1 MSEKINVQCY
11 KCKTVYELDSEMRGQ
26 VVECAVCN
34 AVFSIPELQH
44 KVEMIVTNPY
54 INDSAKAA
62 FDDDEF
68 NLKTSSDLTRK
79 QPSTETTK
87 LPTET
92 IKINKTSRGMIPK
105 VEDKFGIQ
113 EGHPLQHDEHE
124 HDEPEEDAL
133 EKFRKTQVKSAKS
146 VPKPAPA
153 PKKSK
158 WWPFGRKK

>member
-44 KVEMIVTNPY
+44 KVEMIATNPY

-68 NLKTSSDLTRK
+68 NLKTTSNLDEKALG
-79 QPSTETTK
+79 TETTK

-92 IKINKTSRGMIPK
+92 IKITKASQGMIPK
-105 VEDKFGIQ
+105 VEDKFGVQ
-113 EGHPLQHDEHE
+113 EGHPLQHDDHK
-124 HDEPEEDAL
+124 EDTL
-133 EKFRKTQVKSAKS
+133 EDFKKTLAKSAKS
-146 VPKPAPA
+146 VPKPV

-158 WWPFGRKK
+158 WWPFGSKNK

>member
-11 KCKTVYELDSEMRGQ
+11 KCKTVYELDAEMRGQ
-26 VVECAVCN
+26 VVECAVCL

-44 KVEMIVTNPY
+44 KVEMISTNPY
-54 INDSAKAA
+54 IEDSAKAA

-68 NLKTSSDLTRK
+68 NLKTSSDLTHK

-92 IKINKTSRGMIPK
+92 IKINKTSRGMVPK
-105 VEDKFGIQ
+105 VEDKFGVQ
-113 EGHPLQHDEHE
+113 EGHPMRRDEHE
-124 HDEPEEDAL
+124 KYEEHEEDTL

-146 VPKPAPA
+146 VPKPAP
-153 PKKSK
+153 KKSQ
-158 WWPFGRKK
+158 WWPFGKKNK